1 MKRIVLWL
9 KGLAAAVI
17 GGAIASAT
25 QAATSGSVEPAKLK
39 TAALTGAAL
48 TLGAYLT
55 KSPVAGS

>member
-1 MKRIVLWL
+1 MNSLRLWL

-17 GGAIASAT
+17 GGAIASAA
-25 QAATSGSVEPAKLK
+25 QVAAAGSFQPANLK

-55 KSPVAGS
+55 QSPVAGK